1 VPRKHGGGL
10 MGLSPKIIQRQYL
23 MSTAFPTDQSHHPG
37 NGSGLP
43 SRAIARPSS
52 VEEGNKNIRSPHS
65 AFAGM
70 TTKKLPPA
78 SGDNP
83 HEKS

>member
-10 MGLSPKIIQRQYL
+10 MGLSPKIIQRQYGPYVDG
-23 MSTAFPTDQSHHPG
+23 FPNGQSHHPG

-65 AFAGM
+65 RFRRN
-70 TTKKLPPA
+70 
-78 SGDNP
+78 DN
-83 HEKS
+83 